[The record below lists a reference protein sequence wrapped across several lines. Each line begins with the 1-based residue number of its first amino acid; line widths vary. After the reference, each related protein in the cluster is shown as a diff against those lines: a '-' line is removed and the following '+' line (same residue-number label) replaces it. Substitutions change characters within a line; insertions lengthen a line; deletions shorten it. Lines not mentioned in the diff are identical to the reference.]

1 MILELDPDSP
11 VPPYEQLRAQITT
24 MVATGVVPAGTRL
37 PSIRQLAR
45 GLGVATATVARAFR
59 ELERDQTIST
69 RGRHGSFVLDAPAR
83 VAAAERE
90 RRLAAAAR
98 RFAVQARQLGANPE
112 QALRHA
118 RRALEGLTP
127 RRLIRP
133 KQAAPIAATY

>member
-1 MILELDPDSP
+1 MILHLDPDSP

-45 GLGVATATVARAFR
+45 DLGIATATVARAFR

-90 RRLAAAAR
+90 RRLAEAAR
-98 RFAVQARQLGANPE
+98 SFAVQTRQLGADPE
-112 QALRHA
+112 QALRHV
-118 RRALEGLTP
+118 RRALEGL
-127 RRLIRP
+127 
-133 KQAAPIAATY
+133 APQGG